1 MAFRHPARGRIGVV
15 IDARSGW
22 CLVSH
27 DRHSVPHCGTIGQ
40 YLRVEILMA
49 RAERR
54 PGGASELTAS
64 GGMCSSLDPRATA
77 AGGQML
83 MPSF

>member
-1 MAFRHPARGRIGVV
+1 
-15 IDARSGW
+15 
-22 CLVSH
+22 
-27 DRHSVPHCGTIGQ
+27 
-40 YLRVEILMA
+40 MA

-77 AGGQML
+77 AGVQML
-83 MPSF
+83 MPSFRAGVAVRHRITPIGLQPIFAKTRPRNNRKGRSL